1 MKLFVGKLPYELTEE
16 SLKEIFERVGAV
28 SSAKIIMDRYTGRSR
43 GFGFVE
49 MSSKDEAKAAM
60 DQLDGSEVMGRAI
73 VVKEA
78 NDSDRG
84 GHGDR
89 GGHSDRGGYGDRGG
103 RPPRR

>member
-89 GGHSDRGGYGDRGG
+89 GGYGDRGG

>member
-16 SLKEIFERVGAV
+16 SLKEIFEKIGAV
-28 SSAKIIMDRYTGRSR
+28 ASAKIIMDRYTGRSR

-49 MSSKDEAKAAM
+49 MSSQDDAKSAM

-78 NDSDRG
+78 NDNARN
-84 GHGDR
+84 
-89 GGHSDRGGYGDRGG
+89 
-103 RPPRR
+103 